1 MSVPS
6 PPNASSAG
14 APPSATANHI
24 AIAPGSTAKV
34 RGPITVAVLSIV
46 TLGIYVLFWW
56 YFINREMAD
65 YGRARSTKELG
76 DSPATSLLALF
87 PGGIVVVPDIWTT
100 VTTFQRIQTAQ
111 RLNGQ
116 TPINGWLGFVLVLV
130 FSPAFYGYMQ
140 SGLNSAWRAT
150 ADAS

>member
-6 PPNASSAG
+6 SPNASSAG
-14 APPSATANHI
+14 APPSVAANHVL
-24 AIAPGSTAKV
+24 IAPGSTAKV

-65 YGRARSTKELG
+65 YGRARSTEELG
-76 DSPATSLLALF
+76 DSPATSVLALF
-87 PGGIVVVPDIWTT
+87 PGGIVVVPAVWTT

-116 TPINGWLGFVLVLV
+116 TPINGWLAFVLVLV

-150 ADAS
+150 ADSS

>member
-34 RGPITVAVLSIV
+34 RGPITVAVLSIL

-65 YGRARSTKELG
+65 YGRARGTKDLG
-76 DSPATSLLALF
+76 ESPTSSWEAAATSPAPWCSLRAF
-87 PGGIVVVPDIWTT
+87 AGC
-100 VTTFQRIQTAQ
+100 
-111 RLNGQ
+111 RL
-116 TPINGWLGFVLVLV
+116 
-130 FSPAFYGYMQ
+130 
-140 SGLNSAWRAT
+140 R
-150 ADAS
+150 